1 MPRRIPGLA
10 SSQGYIFHFF
20 TPGGLALVRDCFI
33 TRFRRGAVPVFV
45 GLQKQ
50 IDSAARWGTGK
61 GKCVA
66 HRAALDEDMGAY
78 RVTGTNMGGGR
89 ALAPDTGG
97 TDAGTDRARMLE
109 EHEALDLA
117 ADWSDISTGL
127 RKDIGQQ
134 LFGQWIKPVQLGS
147 FCKETGTLDL
157 FLPTEF
163 SANWVADRF
172 ADRLSLA
179 WKIARPDVRN
189 VRILVH
195 PGRRALPELR
205 LAESGRRAAN
215 DGAPVAQPGDALGM
229 GGDFAA
235 LGSNGIGG
243 SIGLD
248 ASLTFTTFV
257 TGTANVLASNAA
269 QRMAATETPQFAPL
283 YLKAAT
289 GQGKTHLLHAVGHAY
304 LAAHP
309 RARIFYC
316 SAERFMVEFVQAL
329 RQNQMIEF
337 KGRLRGFDL
346 LLVDDI
352 QFIIGKASAQEEL
365 LYTIDALLAEGK
377 RLCFAAD
384 RAPQALDGVEQRL
397 LSRLSMGLVA
407 DIQPADI
414 ELRRAIL
421 EHRLARFSPSHVP
434 SDVIEFLARTI
445 NRNVRE
451 LVGGLNKLIAYAQLT
466 GQPVSLALAED
477 QLTDI
482 LSANRRRITI
492 DEIQR
497 TVCQFYRVDR
507 TEMGSKRRARAVVR
521 PRQVAMYLAKVLT
534 PRSYPEIGRKFGG
547 RDHSTV
553 IHAVRLIEDLRT
565 RDADMDGD
573 VRSLLRQLES

>member
-1 MPRRIPGLA
+1 M
-10 SSQGYIFHFF
+10 
-20 TPGGLALVRDCFI
+20 
-33 TRFRRGAVPVFV
+33 
-45 GLQKQ
+45 
-50 IDSAARWGTGK
+50 K
-61 GKCVA
+61 GKA
-66 HRAALDEDMGAY
+66 NEMRGIEDQ
-78 RVTGTNMGGGR
+78 
-89 ALAPDTGG
+89 
-97 TDAGTDRARMLE
+97 
-109 EHEALDLA
+109 EALDLA
-117 ADWSDISTGL
+117 ADWADINQGL
-127 RKDIGQQ
+127 RKDLGQQ
-134 LFGQWIKPVQLGS
+134 LHSQWIKPITLGS

-157 FLPTEF
+157 YLPTEF

-179 WKIARPDVRN
+179 WKIARSEVRH
-189 VRILVH
+189 VRISVH
-195 PGRRALPELR
+195 PGRRGMPDLR
-205 LAESGRRAAN
+205 LADSRRPAN
-215 DGAPVAQPGDALGM
+215 DGASSAAPAGQMAMAGSDLGGM
-229 GGDFAA
+229 ATDSIS
-235 LGSNGIGG
+235 LGSM
-243 SIGLD
+243 GLD
-248 ASLTFTTFV
+248 PSLTFASFV
-257 TGTANVLASNAA
+257 TGASNVLACNAA
-269 QRMAATETPQFAPL
+269 QRMAAVETPQFSPL
-283 YLKAAT
+283 YLKAST
-289 GQGKTHLLHAVGHAY
+289 GQGKTHLLHAIGHAF
-304 LAAHP
+304 LANHT

-329 RQNQMIEF
+329 RQGQMIAF
-337 KGRLRGFDL
+337 KARLRGFDL
-346 LLVDDI
+346 LMVDDI

-377 RLCFAAD
+377 RLVFAAD

-414 ELRRAIL
+414 DLRRSIL
-421 EHRLARFSPSHVP
+421 EHRLARFSSPTEVP

-466 GQPVSLALAED
+466 GQAVSLQLAEE

-507 TEMGSKRRARAVVR
+507 TEMASKRRARAVVR

>member
-1 MPRRIPGLA
+1 M
-10 SSQGYIFHFF
+10 
-20 TPGGLALVRDCFI
+20 T
-33 TRFRRGAVPVFV
+33 T
-45 GLQKQ
+45 
-50 IDSAARWGTGK
+50 K
-61 GKCVA
+61 GKIV
-66 HRAALDEDMGAY
+66 E
-78 RVTGTNMGGGR
+78 
-89 ALAPDTGG
+89 
-97 TDAGTDRARMLE
+97 ARMAE
-109 EHEALDLA
+109 DQEALDLA
-117 ADWSDISTGL
+117 ADWADISQGL
-127 RKDIGQQ
+127 RKDLGQQ
-134 LFGQWIKPVQLGS
+134 LHSQWIKPIQLGS

-157 FLPTEF
+157 FLPTDF

-179 WKIARPDVRN
+179 WKIARTEVRH
-189 VRILVH
+189 VRISVH
-195 PGRRALPELR
+195 PARRQMPDLR
-205 LAESGRRAAN
+205 LGGQSGRRPAN
-215 DGAPVAQPGDALGM
+215 DSATAPRADPAALPA
-229 GGDFAA
+229 GDFAA
-235 LGSNGIGG
+235 LGQSA
-243 SIGLD
+243 IGLD
-248 ASLTFTTFV
+248 PSLNFTTFV
-257 TGTANVLASNAA
+257 TGVANVLGCNAA
-269 QRMAATETPQFAPL
+269 QRMAAVEKPQFSPL

-289 GQGKTHLLHAVGHAY
+289 GQGKTHLLHAIGHAF

-309 RARIFYC
+309 RSRIFYC

-329 RQNQMIEF
+329 RQNQMLEF
-337 KGRLRGFDL
+337 KSRLRGFDL
-346 LLVDDI
+346 LMVDDI

-377 RLCFAAD
+377 RLVFAAD

-407 DIQPADI
+407 DMQPADI
-414 ELRRAIL
+414 ELRRSIL
-421 EHRLARFSPSHVP
+421 EHRLARFAPTDVP
-434 SDVIEFLARTI
+434 ADVIEFLARTI

-466 GQPVSLALAED
+466 GQKVSLQLAEE

-507 TEMGSKRRARAVVR
+507 TEMASKRRARAVVR

>member
-1 MPRRIPGLA
+1 MA
-10 SSQGYIFHFF
+10 DD
-20 TPGGLALVRDCFI
+20 RD
-33 TRFRRGAVPVFV
+33 A
-45 GLQKQ
+45 
-50 IDSAARWGTGK
+50 
-61 GKCVA
+61 
-66 HRAALDEDMGAY
+66 M
-78 RVTGTNMGGGR
+78 
-89 ALAPDTGG
+89 
-97 TDAGTDRARMLE
+97 
-109 EHEALDLA
+109 DLA
-117 ADWSDISTGL
+117 ADWADISQGL
-127 RKDIGQQ
+127 RKDLGQQ
-134 LFGQWIKPVQLGS
+134 LHSQWIKPIQLGS

-179 WKIARPDVRN
+179 WKIARPDVRS
-189 VRILVH
+189 VRISVL
-195 PGRRALPELR
+195 PGRRQLPELR
-205 LAESGRRAAN
+205 LGVGGTRRPPAN
-215 DGAPVAQPGDALGM
+215 DSAPQNLGP
-229 GGDFAA
+229 A
-235 LGSNGIGG
+235 GIGEDDFG
-243 SIGLD
+243 SLGQGTIGLD
-248 ASLTFTTFV
+248 PMLTFTTFV
-257 TGTANVLASNAA
+257 TGTANVLACNAA
-269 QRMAATETPQFAPL
+269 QRMAATETPQFSPL

-289 GQGKTHLLHAVGHAY
+289 GQGKTHLLHAIGHAY

-337 KGRLRGFDL
+337 KSRLRGFDL

-377 RLCFAAD
+377 RLVFAAD

-414 ELRRAIL
+414 DLRRSIL
-421 EHRLARFSPSHVP
+421 EHRLQRFSPTDVP
-434 SDVIEFLARTI
+434 ADVIEFLARTI

-466 GQPVSLALAED
+466 GQAVSLQLAEE

-507 TEMGSKRRARAVVR
+507 TEMASKRRARAVVR

>member
-1 MPRRIPGLA
+1 M
-10 SSQGYIFHFF
+10 
-20 TPGGLALVRDCFI
+20 T
-33 TRFRRGAVPVFV
+33 
-45 GLQKQ
+45 
-50 IDSAARWGTGK
+50 
-61 GKCVA
+61 
-66 HRAALDEDMGAY
+66 EDQ
-78 RVTGTNMGGGR
+78 
-89 ALAPDTGG
+89 
-97 TDAGTDRARMLE
+97 
-109 EHEALDLA
+109 EALDLA
-117 ADWSDISTGL
+117 ADWADISQGL
-127 RKDIGQQ
+127 RKDLGHQ
-134 LFGQWIKPVQLGS
+134 LHSQWIKPIQLGH

-157 FLPTEF
+157 FLPTDF
-163 SANWVADRF
+163 SAAWVAERF

-179 WKIARPDVRN
+179 WKIARQEVRS
-189 VRILVH
+189 VRIAVH
-195 PGRRALPELR
+195 PGRRQLPEVSL
-205 LAESGRRAAN
+205 SGHDPFARSAAN
-215 DGAPVAQPGDALGM
+215 DGIDRAATLGAGTIGDQG
-229 GGDFAA
+229 FT
-235 LGSNGIGG
+235 S

-248 ASLTFTTFV
+248 PSLTFAAFV
-257 TGTANVLASNAA
+257 TGTSNVLAFNAA
-269 QRMAATETPQFAPL
+269 ERMSKVEVPQFSPL

-289 GQGKTHLLHAVGHAY
+289 GQGKTHLLHAIGHAY
-304 LAAHP
+304 LQAHP
-309 RARIFYC
+309 RSRIFYC
-316 SAERFMVEFVQAL
+316 SAERFMIEFVQAL
-329 RQNQMIEF
+329 RQNEMMEF
-337 KGRLRGFDL
+337 KARLRGFDL

-377 RLCFAAD
+377 RLVFAAD
-384 RAPQALDGVEQRL
+384 RVPQALDGVEQRL

-421 EHRLARFSPSHVP
+421 ESKLTRFAPLEVP
-434 SDVIEFLARTI
+434 GDVIEFLARTI

-466 GQPVSLALAED
+466 GQEVSLQLAEE

-482 LSANRRRITI
+482 LSANRKRITI

-507 TEMGSKRRARAVVR
+507 SEMSSKRRARAVVR

-553 IHAVRLIEDLRT
+553 IHAVRLIEDLRK

>member
-1 MPRRIPGLA
+1 MA
-10 SSQGYIFHFF
+10 
-20 TPGGLALVRDCFI
+20 
-33 TRFRRGAVPVFV
+33 
-45 GLQKQ
+45 
-50 IDSAARWGTGK
+50 
-61 GKCVA
+61 
-66 HRAALDEDMGAY
+66 EDQ
-78 RVTGTNMGGGR
+78 
-89 ALAPDTGG
+89 
-97 TDAGTDRARMLE
+97 
-109 EHEALDLA
+109 EALDLA
-117 ADWSDISTGL
+117 ADWADISQGL
-127 RKDIGQQ
+127 RKDLGQQ
-134 LFGQWIKPVQLGS
+134 LHSQWIKPIQLGS

-157 FLPTEF
+157 FLPTDF

-179 WKIARPDVRN
+179 WKIARTEVRH
-189 VRILVH
+189 VRISVH
-195 PGRRALPELR
+195 PARRQMPDLR
-205 LAESGRRAAN
+205 LGGQSGRRPAN
-215 DGAPVAQPGDALGM
+215 DSATAPRADPAALPA
-229 GGDFAA
+229 GDFAA
-235 LGSNGIGG
+235 LGQSA
-243 SIGLD
+243 IGLD
-248 ASLTFTTFV
+248 PSLNFTTFV
-257 TGTANVLASNAA
+257 TGVANVLGCNAA
-269 QRMAATETPQFAPL
+269 QRMAAVEKPQFSPL

-289 GQGKTHLLHAVGHAY
+289 GQGKTHLLHAIGHAF

-309 RARIFYC
+309 RSRIFYC

-329 RQNQMIEF
+329 RQNQMLEF
-337 KGRLRGFDL
+337 KSRLRGFDL
-346 LLVDDI
+346 LMVDDI

-377 RLCFAAD
+377 RLVFAAD

-407 DIQPADI
+407 DMQPADI
-414 ELRRAIL
+414 ELRRSIL
-421 EHRLARFSPSHVP
+421 EHRLARFAPTDVP
-434 SDVIEFLARTI
+434 ADVIEFLARTI

-466 GQPVSLALAED
+466 GQKVSLQLAEE

-507 TEMGSKRRARAVVR
+507 TEMASKRRARAVVR

>member
-1 MPRRIPGLA
+1 M
-10 SSQGYIFHFF
+10 
-20 TPGGLALVRDCFI
+20 
-33 TRFRRGAVPVFV
+33 
-45 GLQKQ
+45 K
-50 IDSAARWGTGK
+50 
-61 GKCVA
+61 
-66 HRAALDEDMGAY
+66 LDEFGI
-78 RVTGTNMGGGR
+78 GGSAVGNPAADATR
-89 ALAPDTGG
+89 DTAAIARGSAKHATDTGSTKAVSRKG
-97 TDAGTDRARMLE
+97 RDGPMIEDQ
-109 EHEALDLA
+109 EALDLA
-117 ADWSDISTGL
+117 ADWADISQGL
-127 RKDIGQQ
+127 KKDLGSQ
-134 LFGQWIKPVQLGS
+134 LHSQWIKPIQLGS

-179 WKIARPDVRN
+179 WKIARAEVRQ
-189 VRILVH
+189 VRITVH
-195 PGRRALPELR
+195 PRRRAMPELR
-205 LAESGRRAAN
+205 IGDAGIQQAPRMS
-215 DGAPVAQPGDALGM
+215 APVVADGM
-229 GGDFAA
+229 VT
-235 LGSNGIGG
+235 
-243 SIGLD
+243 GLD
-248 ASLTFTTFV
+248 PSLTFAEFV
-257 TGTANVLASNAA
+257 AGSANVLATNAA
-269 QRMAATETPQFAPL
+269 QRMAAIETPQFSPL
-283 YLKAAT
+283 YLKGST
-289 GQGKTHLLHAVGHAY
+289 GQGKTHLLHAIGHAY
-304 LAAHP
+304 AANRP
-309 RARIFYC
+309 GARIFYC
-316 SAERFMVEFVQAL
+316 SAERFMIEFVQAM
-329 RQNQMIEF
+329 RSNEMIEF
-337 KGRLRGFDL
+337 KARLRGFDL

-352 QFIIGKASAQEEL
+352 QFIIGKSSTQEEFL
-365 LYTIDALLAEGK
+365 HTIDALMSAGK
-377 RLCFAAD
+377 RLVVAAD

-414 ELRRAIL
+414 ELRRMIL
-421 EHRLARFSPSHVP
+421 EHRLARFTSTQVP

-466 GQPVSLALAED
+466 GQPVTLQLAEE

-507 TEMGSKRRARAVVR
+507 TEMASKRRARAVVR

-553 IHAVRLIEDLRT
+553 IHAVRLIEELRS

-573 VRSLLRQLES
+573 VRTLLRQLED

>member
-1 MPRRIPGLA
+1 MFGPNAAPDIGEALPGVLSSGDDWILWFQGAISNMTRIT
-10 SSQGYIFHFF
+10 S
-20 TPGGLALVRDCFI
+20 GG
-33 TRFRRGAVPVFV
+33 
-45 GLQKQ
+45 
-50 IDSAARWGTGK
+50 
-61 GKCVA
+61 
-66 HRAALDEDMGAY
+66 E
-78 RVTGTNMGGGR
+78 RVTNEKKRGMDKGIM
-89 ALAPDTGG
+89 DDQ
-97 TDAGTDRARMLE
+97 DAVN
-109 EHEALDLA
+109 LA
-117 ADWSDISTGL
+117 ADWADISQGL
-127 RKDIGQQ
+127 RKDLGHQ
-134 LFGQWIKPVQLGS
+134 LHSQWIKPIQLGS
-147 FCKETGTLDL
+147 FCKDSGTLDL

-179 WKIARPDVRN
+179 WKIARSEVRQ
-189 VRILVH
+189 VRISVH
-195 PGRRALPELR
+195 PGRRQMHELR
-205 LAESGRRAAN
+205 LRGDSGYAGGHGPDARPAN
-215 DGAPVAQPGDALGM
+215 DSADNGGLGGPLGLSAGTIGAQG
-229 GGDFAA
+229 FTT
-235 LGSNGIGG
+235 

-248 ASLTFTTFV
+248 PTQTFTAFV
-257 TGTANVLASNAA
+257 TGKSNVLAFNAA
-269 QRMAATETPQFAPL
+269 ERMAKVETPQFSPL

-289 GQGKTHLLHAVGHAY
+289 GQGKTHLLHAIGHAY

-316 SAERFMVEFVQAL
+316 SAERFMIEFVQAL

-337 KGRLRGFDL
+337 KARLRGFDL

-377 RLCFAAD
+377 RLVFAAD

-414 ELRRAIL
+414 ELRRTIL
-421 EHRLARFSPSHVP
+421 ESKLTKFAPLEVP
-434 SDVIEFLARTI
+434 GDVIEFLARTI

-466 GQPVSLALAED
+466 GQEVSLQLAEE

-507 TEMGSKRRARAVVR
+507 AEMSSKRRARAVVR

-553 IHAVRLIEDLRT
+553 IHAVRLIEDLRQ

>member
-1 MPRRIPGLA
+1 ME
-10 SSQGYIFHFF
+10 
-20 TPGGLALVRDCFI
+20 
-33 TRFRRGAVPVFV
+33 
-45 GLQKQ
+45 
-50 IDSAARWGTGK
+50 
-61 GKCVA
+61 
-66 HRAALDEDMGAY
+66 ED
-78 RVTGTNMGGGR
+78 
-89 ALAPDTGG
+89 
-97 TDAGTDRARMLE
+97 
-109 EHEALDLA
+109 HEAVNLA
-117 ADWSDISTGL
+117 ADWADISQGL
-127 RKDIGQQ
+127 RKDLGQA
-134 LFGQWIKPVQLGS
+134 LHSQWIKPIRPGS

-157 FLPTEF
+157 YLPTEF

-179 WKIARPDVRN
+179 WKIARPDVRH
-189 VRILVH
+189 VRILAH
-195 PGRRALPELR
+195 PARRQLPELR
-205 LAESGRRAAN
+205 LGNGGTPGCAAN
-215 DGAPVAQPGDALGM
+215 DSALQGTERVTM
-229 GGDFAA
+229 SLGGDEFAG
-235 LGSNGIGG
+235 LGQGT
-243 SIGLD
+243 IGLD
-248 ASLTFTTFV
+248 PSLTFPAFV
-257 TGTANVLASNAA
+257 TGTSNVLACNAA
-269 QRMAATETPQFAPL
+269 QRMASPEKPQFSPL

-289 GQGKTHLLHAVGHAY
+289 GQGKTHLLHAIGHAF
-304 LAAHP
+304 LSNHP

-316 SAERFMVEFVQAL
+316 SAERFMLEFVQAL

-377 RLCFAAD
+377 RLVFAAD
-384 RAPQALDGVEQRL
+384 RAPQALDGVEPRL

-421 EHRLARFSPSHVP
+421 EHRLQRFTPTDVP
-434 SDVIEFLARTI
+434 GDVIEFLARTI

-466 GQPVSLALAED
+466 GQAVSLQLAEE

-507 TEMGSKRRARAVVR
+507 QEMSSKRRARAVVR

-553 IHAVRLIEDLRT
+553 IHAVRLIEELRT

>member
-1 MPRRIPGLA
+1 
-10 SSQGYIFHFF
+10 
-20 TPGGLALVRDCFI
+20 
-33 TRFRRGAVPVFV
+33 
-45 GLQKQ
+45 
-50 IDSAARWGTGK
+50 
-61 GKCVA
+61 
-66 HRAALDEDMGAY
+66 MGPHGD
-78 RVTGTNMGGGR
+78 R
-89 ALAPDTGG
+89 
-97 TDAGTDRARMLE
+97 AGTTADKRKNEGGMTE
-109 EHEALDLA
+109 DQEALDLA
-117 ADWSDISTGL
+117 ADWADISQGL
-127 RKDIGQQ
+127 RKDLGHQ
-134 LFGQWIKPVQLGS
+134 LHSQWIRPIQLGS
-147 FCKETGTLDL
+147 FCKDTGTLEL
-157 FLPTEF
+157 YLPTEF

-179 WKIARPDVRN
+179 WKIARSEVRN
-189 VRILVH
+189 VRIQVH
-195 PGRRALPELR
+195 PGRRQLPEVALNGHDPF
-205 LAESGRRAAN
+205 GRNAAN
-215 DGAPVAQPGDALGM
+215 DGAEANAATLGA
-229 GGDFAA
+229 GT
-235 LGSNGIGG
+235 IGEAG
-243 SIGLD
+243 FTTSIGLD
-248 ASLTFTTFV
+248 PSLTFAAFV
-257 TGTANVLASNAA
+257 TGTTNVLAFNAA
-269 QRMAATETPQFAPL
+269 ERMSKVEPPQFSPL

-289 GQGKTHLLHAVGHAY
+289 GQGKTHLLHAIGHAY
-304 LAAHP
+304 LIAHP
-309 RARIFYC
+309 RTRIFYC
-316 SAERFMVEFVQAL
+316 SAERFMIEFVQAL
-329 RQNQMIEF
+329 RQNEMMEF
-337 KGRLRGFDL
+337 KARLRGFDL

-377 RLCFAAD
+377 RLVFAAD

-407 DIQPADI
+407 DIMPADI

-421 EHRLARFSPSHVP
+421 DSKLARFAPLEVP
-434 SDVIEFLARTI
+434 ADVIEFLARTI

-466 GQPVSLALAED
+466 GQEVSLQLAEE

-482 LSANRRRITI
+482 LSANRKRITI

-507 TEMGSKRRARAVVR
+507 SEMSSKRRARAVVR

-553 IHAVRLIEDLRT
+553 IHAVRLIEDLRK

>member
-1 MPRRIPGLA
+1 MI
-10 SSQGYIFHFF
+10 
-20 TPGGLALVRDCFI
+20 
-33 TRFRRGAVPVFV
+33 
-45 GLQKQ
+45 
-50 IDSAARWGTGK
+50 
-61 GKCVA
+61 
-66 HRAALDEDMGAY
+66 
-78 RVTGTNMGGGR
+78 
-89 ALAPDTGG
+89 
-97 TDAGTDRARMLE
+97 E
-109 EHEALDLA
+109 EQEALDLA
-117 ADWSDISTGL
+117 ADWADISRGL
-127 RKDIGQQ
+127 RKDLGNQ
-134 LFGQWIKPVQLGS
+134 LYSQWIKPIQLGS
-147 FCKETGTLDL
+147 LCKQSGTLDL
-157 FLPTEF
+157 YLPNEF
-163 SANWVADRF
+163 SANWVSDRF

-179 WKIARPDVRN
+179 WKIARPDIRN
-189 VRILVH
+189 VQISVM
-195 PGRRALPELR
+195 PGRRAMLGLR
-205 LAESGRRAAN
+205 LGRDEGRRAAN
-215 DGAPVAQPGDALGM
+215 DGAPLSQPGDALGM
-229 GGDFAA
+229 GAA
-235 LGSNGIGG
+235 ELGSLGQGPV
-243 SIGLD
+243 GLD
-248 ASLTFTTFV
+248 PSLTFASFV
-257 TGTANVLASNAA
+257 TGSANILASNAA

-289 GQGKTHLLHAVGHAY
+289 GQGKTHLLHAIGHAY
-304 LAAHP
+304 LANHQ

-329 RQNQMIEF
+329 RQNQTIEF
-337 KGRLRGFDL
+337 KARLRGFDL

-377 RLCFAAD
+377 RLVFAAD

-414 ELRRAIL
+414 ELRRSIL
-421 EHRLARFSPSHVP
+421 EHRLQRFSPSHVP
-434 SDVIEFLARTI
+434 GDVVEFLARTI

-466 GQPVSLALAED
+466 GQAVSLQLAEE

-507 TEMGSKRRARAVVR
+507 TEMASKRRARAVVR

-553 IHAVRLIEDLRT
+553 IHAVRLIEDLRA

>member
-1 MPRRIPGLA
+1 M
-10 SSQGYIFHFF
+10 
-20 TPGGLALVRDCFI
+20 
-33 TRFRRGAVPVFV
+33 
-45 GLQKQ
+45 
-50 IDSAARWGTGK
+50 
-61 GKCVA
+61 
-66 HRAALDEDMGAY
+66 LDDQ
-78 RVTGTNMGGGR
+78 
-89 ALAPDTGG
+89 
-97 TDAGTDRARMLE
+97 
-109 EHEALDLA
+109 EALDLA
-117 ADWSDISTGL
+117 ADWADISTGL

-134 LFGQWIKPVQLGS
+134 LFGQWIKPIQLGP

-157 FLPTEF
+157 YLPTEF

-179 WKIARPDVRN
+179 WKIARPDVRH

-195 PGRRALPELR
+195 PGRRAMPDLR
-205 LAESGRRAAN
+205 LGEGRRAAN
-215 DGAPVAQPGDALGM
+215 DGAAPAQPGDALGM
-229 GGDFAA
+229 GAEFGAVGGA
-235 LGSNGIGG
+235 GIGG
-243 SIGLD
+243 AVGLD
-248 ASLTFTTFV
+248 PSLTFQTFIS
-257 TGTANVLASNAA
+257 GTSNVLAANAA

-283 YLKAAT
+283 YLKGAT
-289 GQGKTHLLHAVGHAY
+289 GQGKTHLLHAIGHAY
-304 LAAHP
+304 LSAHP

-329 RQNQMIEF
+329 RQNQMMEF

-377 RLCFAAD
+377 RLVFAAD

-407 DIQPADI
+407 DITPADI
-414 ELRRAIL
+414 DLRRSIL
-421 EHRLARFSPSHVP
+421 ESRLARFSPHHVP
-434 SDVIEFLARTI
+434 ADVIEFLARTI

-466 GQPVSLALAED
+466 GQAVSLQLAEE

-507 TEMGSKRRARAVVR
+507 TEMSSKRRARAVVR

-565 RDADMDGD
+565 RDSDMDGD

>member
-1 MPRRIPGLA
+1 MAANLA
-10 SSQGYIFHFF
+10 DNRKGR
-20 TPGGLALVRDCFI
+20 A
-33 TRFRRGAVPVFV
+33 GAGPVT
-45 GLQKQ
+45 KAT
-50 IDSAARWGTGK
+50 SAA
-61 GKCVA
+61 
-66 HRAALDEDMGAY
+66 GAK
-78 RVTGTNMGGGR
+78 GGGETTIE
-89 ALAPDTGG
+89 DQ
-97 TDAGTDRARMLE
+97 
-109 EHEALDLA
+109 EALDLA
-117 ADWSDISTGL
+117 ADWSDISQGL
-127 RKDIGQQ
+127 RKDLGQQ
-134 LFGQWIKPVQLGS
+134 LHSQWIRPIQLGS

-163 SANWVADRF
+163 SANWVGERF

-179 WKIARPDVRN
+179 WKIARSEVKY
-189 VRILVH
+189 VRIGVH
-195 PGRRALPELR
+195 PRRRAMPELR
-205 LAESGRRAAN
+205 LGNSANGADDHNARGFDGRGFDGRSISGRGTHSSA
-215 DGAPVAQPGDALGM
+215 
-229 GGDFAA
+229 AA
-235 LGSNGIGG
+235 LLASGISEGL
-243 SIGLD
+243 SAGLD
-248 ASLTFTTFV
+248 PSLTFTEFV
-257 TGTANVLASNAA
+257 PGTANVLACNAA
-269 QRMAATETPQFAPL
+269 QRMAAEATPQFTPL
-283 YLKAAT
+283 YLKGAT
-289 GQGKTHLLHAVGHAY
+289 GQGKTHLLHAIGHAF
-304 LAAHP
+304 AATRP
-309 RARIFYC
+309 GARIFYC
-316 SAERFMVEFVQAL
+316 SAERFMIEFVQAMRANEML
-329 RQNQMIEF
+329 EF
-337 KGRLRGFDL
+337 KARLRGFDL

-352 QFIIGKASAQEEL
+352 QFIIGKSSTQEEL
-365 LYTIDALLAEGK
+365 LHTIDALLAAGK
-377 RLCFAAD
+377 RLVVAAD

-407 DIQPADI
+407 DIAPADI
-414 ELRRAIL
+414 ELRRKIL
-421 EHRLARFSPSHVP
+421 EHRMLRFAPQNHQVP

-466 GQPVSLALAED
+466 GQQVSLQLAEE

-553 IHAVRLIEDLRT
+553 IHAVRLIEDLRQ